1 MSDAKSELLADLTAH
16 YRGLMPELQQLFSG
30 KKSHDDMQLKYAQ
43 LRAVTRNQLAIA
55 MPALL
60 FTPILAYAFYS
71 SQNASLILSILG
83 ALMGIVC
90 VFFHFNWKMIVSGDA
105 IATDPAKLARYSAA
119 FLVTISV
126 WGTGWMGLISAILM
140 TADIQ
145 MQMMVIAMTMAVI
158 SIGAIIYFPS
168 PSASAIW
175 FLTTSALTIV
185 TFSSSKMA
193 LPGLFYLLFPAYVFV
208 LWRAAMTQWS
218 AFGEAES
225 QTVALAAAEKE
236 QMALEQRTYRQKME
250 EEAKSRQ
257 RIDDDRIR
265 QERVRLA
272 DMQRLADAFEKSVI
286 KVIMVTARAASMMR
300 THTDRLSKIGD
311 LTEQRARQ
319 VAENA
324 SNVSNAIQSV
334 VAASSQ
340 LTQTAS
346 DVSAQVAEQH
356 GATDFIRQSSREGQN
371 AVEALALEAEKAAEI
386 TALIETIA
394 AQTNLLAL
402 NATIEAA
409 RAGEAGS
416 GFAVVAGEV
425 KSLASQ
431 TGDAIVTVGN
441 TVGNIRSRMTQS
453 VESIASI
460 ADQIDMV
467 SDGAGNI
474 AAAISQQKEA
484 TSEIGGRAHSVAD
497 NAENMREHSQ
507 HVLGSAQEI
516 RSLSSDMQTLMQEL
530 QDNISG
536 LQSASTKFL
545 SELKAG

>member
-1 MSDAKSELLADLTAH
+1 MSDVKSELLAVLTAH
-16 YRGLMPELQQLFSG
+16 YRGMMPELRQLFSG
-30 KKSHDDMQLKYAQ
+30 KKSHDDAQLKYAQ
-43 LRAVTRNQLAIA
+43 LRAVARNQLAIA
-55 MPALL
+55 TPALL
-60 FTPILAYAFYS
+60 FAPVLAYAFS
-71 SQNASLILSILG
+71 SAPNASLILSILG
-83 ALMGIVC
+83 TLAGIVC
-90 VFFHFNWKMIVSGDA
+90 VFFYFNWKLIVFGDR
-105 IATDPAKLARYSAA
+105 IAGDPEALGRYSAA

-126 WGTGWMGLISAILM
+126 WGTGWMSLISAILM
-140 TADIQ
+140 SADIQ
-145 MQMMVIAMTMAVI
+145 MQMMVIAMTMAII

-175 FLTTSALTIV
+175 FLTTSALTVV
-185 TFSSSKMA
+185 TFSSSNMA
-193 LPGLFYLLFPAYVFV
+193 LPGLFYLLFPAYIFM
-208 LWRAAMTQWS
+208 LWRAAMTQWT
-218 AFGEAES
+218 AFGDA
-225 QTVALAAAEKE
+225 QNQAVALAAAEKE
-236 QMALEQRTYRQKME
+236 QMELEQRTYRQKME

-257 RIDDDRIR
+257 QIENNRTH
-265 QERVRLA
+265 QEQARLA
-272 DMQRLADAFEKSVI
+272 DMQRLANAFEKSVMQ
-286 KVIMVTARAASMMR
+286 VIMVTARAASVMR
-300 THTDRLSKIGD
+300 THTDRLGEIGD
-311 LTEQRARQ
+311 RTEQRAKQ

-346 DVSAQVAEQH
+346 DVSAQVNEQH

-371 AVEALALEAEKAAEI
+371 AVESLALEAEKAAEI

-431 TGDAIVTVGN
+431 TSDAIVTVGD
-441 TVGNIRSRMTQS
+441 TVENIRSRMTQS

-467 SDGAGNI
+467 SEGAGNI

-484 TSEIGGRAHSVAD
+484 TGEIGGKAHSVAD
-497 NAENMREHSQ
+497 NADNVHEHSQ
-507 HVLGSAQEI
+507 HVLSSAQEI
-516 RSLSSDMQTLMQEL
+516 RNLSSNMQTLMQEL

-536 LQSASTKFL
+536 LQSASTNFL
-545 SELKAG
+545 SQLKTG